1 MGTTLLAG
9 GTGTAHVDVFRS
21 LDSCGIARTDTGTAT
36 DDGAAA
42 GGQHVPMT
50 RGTADEDVAVS
61 SLQSVA
67 SEKDRPV
74 SSGKPQDEDPPVT
87 IVVADD
93 HGVVRAGLRL
103 LLEAESGFEVV
114 AEAEDVPSTH
124 RLVRSRH
131 PRVLVLDLN
140 MPGGSSLEAIPKLRE
155 EAPET
160 QIVVLTMQDDPAF
173 AREALNA
180 GAVGFILKR
189 SAEDELIQA
198 VRLAARGEPYINPQL
213 GVRLAVEPPP
223 GPPDGL
229 SEEEIEILRLV
240 ALGHTNADIGER
252 LFLSGRTVETHR
264 IRLQKRLELNTR
276 AELVRYVLD
285 RGLLDR

>member
-1 MGTTLLAG
+1 
-9 GTGTAHVDVFRS
+9 
-21 LDSCGIARTDTGTAT
+21 
-36 DDGAAA
+36 
-42 GGQHVPMT
+42 MT
-50 RGTADEDVAVS
+50 RKTRNEDVAES
-61 SLQSVA
+61 SLRSVA
-67 SEKDRPV
+67 SEKN
-74 SSGKPQDEDPPVT
+74 KPANSDKRQDEDGPVT

-140 MPGGSSLEAIPKLRE
+140 MPGGSSLEAIPTLRE

-198 VRLAARGEPYINPQL
+198 VRLASRGEPYINPQL

-240 ALGHTNADIGER
+240 ALGHTNAEIGER

-264 IRLQKRLELNTR
+264 IRLQRKLELNTR

-285 RGLLDR
+285 RGLLER